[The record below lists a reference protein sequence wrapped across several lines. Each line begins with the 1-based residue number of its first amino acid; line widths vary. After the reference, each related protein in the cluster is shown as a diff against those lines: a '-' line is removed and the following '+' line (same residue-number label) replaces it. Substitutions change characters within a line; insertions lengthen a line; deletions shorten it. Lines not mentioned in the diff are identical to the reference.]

1 MRERAR
7 YQQNAD
13 LPRPRRSR
21 SSLMLIFLLTWWL
34 WLSPVAPTWA
44 QDQSCEDSQATC
56 YDPPAFK
63 VSVDPASPTADPGD
77 GVDYTIS
84 FDVLNT
90 DVHGFA
96 SFLADGLLTVTV
108 QMYGHL
114 DAQTTVKV
122 LPGESVDLGAT
133 ILYGG
138 EVTGDN
144 LIDIADLAYLSARF
158 HSDDLSADINGDDQ
172 VDILDLAMA
181 AANFLMSGP
190 TPWGE

>member
-1 MRERAR
+1 MPV
-7 YQQNAD
+7 
-13 LPRPRRSR
+13 L
-21 SSLMLIFLLTWWL
+21 LIFLSALWL

-77 GVDYTIS
+77 GADHTIS

-96 SFLADGLLTVTV
+96 SFVADGLLTVTV

-114 DAQTTVKV
+114 DSQTTVKV

-133 ILYGG
+133 TLYGG

-158 HSDDLSADINGDDQ
+158 HSDDLSADINGDGQ